1 MDAGKSPASTRKAS
15 QSNLDI
21 YRQAMNENVNSG
33 RPGDQASKGKH
44 TNNSPNL
51 DTESEEAVLVSA
63 LSSSSNVANEATA
76 PRNAPSFLLFAFCFA
91 IASALFL
98 FQHPGLGFVL
108 CVLLS
113 CVIIKGLLATT
124 AGQVFKTATIEVE
137 QAQKQKIPFTPQKDV
152 GTKRHAA
159 RASDAPSQ
167 PPAAPAPAP
176 SHDLASTTVVLK
188 KEPVKVQRTAPAQGP
203 TAQSADL
210 HLTPQAQYSTKV
222 VDCLMSNT
230 MLEYLK
236 IF

>member
-1 MDAGKSPASTRKAS
+1 V
-15 QSNLDI
+15 
-21 YRQAMNENVNSG
+21 NEKVNPG
-33 RPGDQASKGKH
+33 RPGDQESKGKQR
-44 TNNSPNL
+44 NNSRNL
-51 DTESEEAVLVSA
+51 DTESEEAFLVSA
-63 LSSSSNVANEATA
+63 MSSSSNDALA

-113 CVIIKGLLATT
+113 CAVVKGLLATK

-137 QAQKQKIPFTPQKDV
+137 QAQKQKIPFTTQKGV
-152 GTKRHAA
+152 GTKRNAA

-188 KEPVKVQRTAPAQGP
+188 KDSVKVQRTAPAQGP

-222 VDCLMSNT
+222 ADCSISNR
-230 MLEYLK
+230 MLETEG
-236 IF
+236 